1 MPSEYTIPA
10 LARALADYFS
20 RRPRTTGRRRRRGD

>member
-10 LARALADYFS
+10 LARAITDYFS
-20 RRPRTTGRRRRRGD
+20 RAASPEARDS